1 MSLHASFGNWLL
13 EIGSSPLSPLSPLS
27 LLSPSP
33 ILPPMPQLTK
43 AQVEHIAKLA
53 RLKLKPEELEKM
65 TSNLGSIL
73 QYVDMLNEVD
83 TSSVK
88 PTEQVTGLAN
98 ILREDVVDQSKANPD
113 DLLHN
118 SPLPIVEHQIHAP
131 HAHG

>member
-1 MSLHASFGNWLL
+1 
-13 EIGSSPLSPLSPLS
+13 
-27 LLSPSP
+27 
-33 ILPPMPQLTK
+33 MPQLTK

-118 SPLPIVEHQIHAP
+118 SPLPIVEHQIRAP